1 MRMSALRCRQGSGG
15 GEGTEEGGVAL
26 NTEINPAMFPG
37 SRSPV
42 LPRIPPLV
50 DGGLPLLGSLPALLR
65 QQAEFFPRARMR
77 HGDVYRLRLGP
88 LSMIVVNHPRHVQ
101 HVLRD
106 RSAKYGKGGALWDSL
121 RTLLGNGLGV
131 SEGDY
136 WMRQRRMMQPH
147 FHRERLDELVSV
159 MVDAIDDEL
168 EVWDIAARKGSP
180 LDAMRAVSPL
190 VMKLIARALLGSDIN
205 REEIALV
212 TARATFAINYVFRGI
227 VAQELPAWVPVPGRR
242 RYQQAL
248 RDMDAVL
255 LKLIERSERRRQRAG
270 DSGGLLPM
278 LVSMVDP
285 ETGQRMTASQLR
297 DEVVNLFLGGYETTA
312 VGLAWTLQLLLHEPA
327 VMAELRAEVD
337 SVVGRSRPDASHLA
351 KLSYTRMVFQEALRV
366 RPPLWWLVRVA
377 VVDDEI
383 DGFHVP
389 AGTFVLAPTY
399 AIHRHPECWE
409 DPDRFDP
416 WRFTPERAASRHKL
430 AWVPFGTGQRQC
442 IGSTFAL
449 AEAQLVL
456 ARLVQRYTFAAGAP
470 RRTAVPALSMTLHI
484 KNGTPFRVTR
494 RSPP

>member
-1 MRMSALRCRQGSGG
+1 M
-15 GEGTEEGGVAL
+15 AL
-26 NTEINPAMFPG
+26 NTEIDPATFPG
-37 SRSPV
+37 SQAPV
-42 LPRIPPLV
+42 YARMPPLAE
-50 DGGLPLLGSLPALLR
+50 GGLPLLGSLPALLS

-106 RSAKYGKGGALWDSL
+106 HSSKYGKGGALWDSL

-136 WMRQRRMMQPH
+136 WLRQRRMMQPH
-147 FHRERLDELVSV
+147 FHRERVDQLAGV

-168 EVWDIAARKGSP
+168 EIWDVAARTGSP
-180 LDAMRAVSPL
+180 LDPMRAVSPL
-190 VMKLIARALLGSDIN
+190 VMKLIARALFGGDIN
-205 REEIALV
+205 REEIELV
-212 TARATFAINYVFRGI
+212 TARVTFAINYVFRGI
-227 VAQELPAWVPVPGRR
+227 VAQELPAWLPVPGRR
-242 RYQQAL
+242 RYQQAI

-255 LKLIERSERRRQRAG
+255 LKIIERSQRRQQRAG
-270 DSGGLLPM
+270 DRGGLLAM
-278 LVSMVDP
+278 LVSGVDP
-285 ETGQRMTASQLR
+285 ETGRRMTASELR
-297 DEVVNLFLGGYETTA
+297 DEVVNLFLAGYETTA
-312 VGLAWTLQLLLHEPA
+312 VALAWTLQLLLHEPA

-337 SVVGRSRPDASHLA
+337 SVVGRDRPDASHLA
-351 KLSYTRMVFQEALRV
+351 KLSYTRMVFQESLRV

-389 AGTFVLAPTY
+389 AGTLVLAPTY
-399 AIHRHPECWE
+399 AIHRHPELWE

-416 WRFTPERAASRHKL
+416 GRFTPERAASRHKL
-430 AWVPFGTGQRQC
+430 AWIPFGTGQRQC

-449 AEAQLVL
+449 AEAQLIL
-456 ARLVQRYTFAAGAP
+456 ARLVQRYTFAAGLP
-470 RRTAVPALSMTLHI
+470 RRKVVPALSMALHM

-494 RSPP
+494 RSPA